1 MLIQSEVDRILEL
14 SQIQDRTPEEDV
26 EYRSLREKFAGGIE
40 LVNPET
46 YVRV

>member
-14 SQIQDRTPEEDV
+14 SQIQERTTEEEI

-40 LVNPET
+40 LISPET
-46 YVRV
+46 YVQV